1 MKTTS
6 GILSGDA
13 SAQAS
18 QTWEAVIPK
27 SFWCAQNFVVIRNIC
42 CKHVIK
48 TKYLPLKMYFATQT
62 LKPGYWPGS
71 AKIVSAIRIFFEG
84 HSASRCSIISKNF
97 FINHR

>member
-1 MKTTS
+1 M
-6 GILSGDA
+6 
-13 SAQAS
+13 
-18 QTWEAVIPK
+18 
-27 SFWCAQNFVVIRNIC
+27 
-42 CKHVIK
+42 K